1 MLGERS
7 AVHGSW
13 RRILRPVRCG
23 GLARLYLLEE
33 RRCSLLRRGR
43 NQCSHVGGLE
53 FYENIRVIPSRLD
66 AGLYR
71 TKAMV
76 FPSLMN

>member
-1 MLGERS
+1 VPGVRS

-13 RRILRPVRCG
+13 RRISRLVQYG

-33 RRCSLLRRGR
+33 RRCSLPRRGR
-43 NQCSHVGGLE
+43 TQCFRVDGQE
-53 FYENIRVIPSRLD
+53 FYENIKVISSKLH
-66 AGLYR
+66 AGSYR
-71 TKAMV
+71 TNAMV